1 MFYLVVGLLL
11 LQGATVKIDCCILYE
26 SPLYTLKSNLGNHNQ
41 SSLDE
46 TFLPLGP
53 DGRPDPRQTA
63 EQGIREIDE
72 VIRDLRN
79 DGWLSPAP
87 SPSPSPSPPPR
98 RSGNNAV
105 NTLYLY
111 ECPTYPYNLI

>member
-1 MFYLVVGLLL
+1 MFNLVVGPLLL
-11 LQGATVKIDCCILYE
+11 PEETVTIDCCNFYKG
-26 SPLYTLKSNLGNHNQ
+26 STHTLNSNLDNGNQ
-41 SSLDE
+41 STLDE

-53 DGRPDPRQTA
+53 DGRPDPVETA
-63 EQGIREIDE
+63 RQGIREIDD
-72 VIRDLRN
+72 VIRQVRN